1 MVDGVA
7 STSSNQTYQTAGD
20 RSAASL
26 ANDFDDFLVL
36 LTTQL
41 QHQDP
46 MDPLDSNQFTQQLVQ
61 FSGVEQQI
69 RTNQNLETL
78 AALTMMSN
86 QSSLASYLGKEAL
99 VPRTSGET
107 DGASGIQWR
116 YHNET
121 AAEKLTLEVR
131 NDQGDIVYTGEGKK
145 AAGVHDFEWDGKLS
159 NGEFAPAG
167 EYDLKVVAEDAAGK
181 SLDTGIAVRSRVQSV
196 DLTGTD
202 AVFVVGPNLVSQD
215 EIIQLFSE

>member
-1 MVDGVA
+1 MVDAA
-7 STSSNQTYQTAGD
+7 SATSSNQTYQTAGD

-69 RTNQNLETL
+69 KTNQNLETL

-86 QSSLASYLGKEAL
+86 QSSLASYLGKDAL
-99 VPRTSGET
+99 VPRPNGEH
-107 DGASGIQWR
+107 DGTNGIQWR
-116 YHNET
+116 YHNAT
-121 AAEKLTLEVR
+121 AAEKITLEIL
-131 NDQGDIVYTGEGKK
+131 NDQGDVVHTADGTK
-145 AAGVHDFEWDGKLS
+145 AAGVHDFQWDGKLA
-159 NGEFAPAG
+159 NGEYAPPG
-167 EYDLKVVAEDAAGK
+167 EYTLEISAEDSAGT
-181 SLDTGIAVRSRVQSV
+181 SLETGIAVRSRVQSV
-196 DLTGTD
+196 DLTGTE
-202 AVFVVGPNLVSQD
+202 AVFVVGPNLVSQN
-215 EIIQLFSE
+215 EIIQLYSE